1 MYDPL
6 RVSQCHSVS
15 GPGSGRAG
23 AWKEPWNFL
32 MDRPLPLRE
41 PSLSLGFPLVKW
53 GHADHLSAQP
63 FEEALIELAAGLLA
77 WVWQYLGSTR
87 TLL

>member
-1 MYDPL
+1 MERAL
-6 RVSQCHSVS
+6 ELSCGKTTSSQ
-15 GPGSGRAG
+15 G
-23 AWKEPWNFL
+23 A
-32 MDRPLPLRE
+32 
-41 PSLSLGFPLVKW
+41 SLSLGFPLVKW

-77 WVWQYLGSTR
+77 WVRQYSGSTR